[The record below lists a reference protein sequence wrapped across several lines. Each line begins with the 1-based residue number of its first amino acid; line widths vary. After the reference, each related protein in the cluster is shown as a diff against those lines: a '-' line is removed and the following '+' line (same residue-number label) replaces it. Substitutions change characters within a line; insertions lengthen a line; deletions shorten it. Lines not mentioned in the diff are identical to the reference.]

1 MPSYVLRVSA
11 AARSDVREA
20 LDYSAIRF
28 GSAAK
33 DRYAAL
39 IAHAF
44 DNISFEPM
52 GIGTRERPDLGDG
65 IIARHLSS
73 SATGS
78 GVRDPRHIVF
88 YRVVGAHI
96 DVLRVLHDARDLQR
110 YLTSDG

>member
-1 MPSYVLRVSA
+1 
-11 AARSDVREA
+11 VREA
-20 LDYSAIRF
+20 LEYSAIRF

-39 IAHAF
+39 IADALQ
-44 DNISFEPM
+44 DISVEPM
-52 GIGTRERPDLGDG
+52 GTGTRERPELGDG
-65 IIARHLSS
+65 IVARHLRS

-88 YRVVGAHI
+88 YRVVGAHV

-110 YLTSDG
+110 HLTGNE